1 MEEDKKKIFIITLAT
16 VFAIYLLIPPYN
28 KIAQIGYVLNNI
40 QLLMNNKV
48 VDEYL
53 FHRNNAAYL
62 LKMNNRYSA
71 SKEMDKAI
79 ATVPSTISDSVLNR
93 FYIER
98 ARIKLLN
105 QDYKSALN
113 DFLRVPT
120 HSINDYLAIAML
132 LKKNGN
138 RKLAVTY
145 CNKIIDI
152 DIKAYA
158 GYACIAD
165 IYGSLKKYDAS
176 IMIYDLLI
184 DRSPNKAKYYADR
197 AMYKNKAG
205 DIKGADQDLK
215 KAKELSPLFN
225 DNSSITY
232 DALHPKKIN
241 MNIMKS

>member
-1 MEEDKKKIFIITLAT
+1 MEEDKKKILIITLAT